1 MLYGIRT
8 IKQKKEWRRDMEQKR
23 INKPVFFTSVLL
35 LAAAIVCMI
44 AIPETTAAVVNRVF
58 TVLTYD
64 FGWLYLL
71 IFVICCGAAIWI
83 GTSKYGTIRLGD
95 EEKQYSESSWTAM
108 MFTAGLGVG
117 LIVQSFVEPLY
128 FLSSPPFHIEPMSDA
143 AFEYAHMY
151 SQYLWGPMGW
161 ACYVPATIAVAWVLY
176 IKKKPVLRLS
186 AACEP
191 VLGKH
196 VNGALGKVIDTIV
209 VVGMAGGNATSLGL
223 GVPIVATIFC
233 HLTGI
238 ENTIWLT
245 VGILVAWFLVFG
257 TATFLGMDKGVK
269 MLSTFNMY
277 TLFVF
282 IGVVLLVSPILDIL
296 NLEMNSIG
304 LMIDNLGMLV
314 FGTDPI
320 TKSGFPQ
327 NWTVFYWAWMLT
339 FVPMMALFTARIS
352 RGRTIRQ
359 VVFGEAIYGGMGC
372 MSAFA
377 LFGGYSLHLQ
387 RSGAVDLVRI
397 LAEEGREEAIVAILE
412 TLPLHQ
418 VMMVVYVVLLFL
430 FLATTIDST
439 SMMLASVCTDHLQS
453 HEEPARWNRVLWSLL
468 LMLLALGLSVVGGLH
483 VIQTASL
490 VVGAPLAAV
499 AALCIVAVRRQFKE
513 YCQKEK

>member
-1 MLYGIRT
+1 MG
-8 IKQKKEWRRDMEQKR
+8 QKKLSKV
-23 INKPVFFTSVLL
+23 VFFTSMAILV
-35 LAAAIVCMI
+35 AAIVCMI
-44 AIPETTAAVVNRVF
+44 AVPETTAAVVNRIF
-58 TVLTYD
+58 TILTYD
-64 FGWLYLL
+64 FGWLFLL
-71 IFVICCGAAIWI
+71 IFVVCCGAAIWI
-83 GTSKYGTIRLGD
+83 GGSKYGTIRLGD
-95 EEKQYSESSWTAM
+95 EEKQYSEASWVAM

-128 FLSSPPFHIEPMSDA
+128 FLSTPPFHIEPMSDQA
-143 AFEYAHMY
+143 YEYAHMY
-151 SQYLWGPMGW
+151 SQFLWGPMGW
-161 ACYVPATIAVAWVLY
+161 ACYVPATVAVSWVLF
-176 IKKKPVLRLS
+176 IQKKPVLRLS

-196 VNGALGKVIDTIV
+196 ANGIWGKVIDTIV
-209 VVGMAGGNATSLGL
+209 TVGMAGGNATSLGL
-223 GVPIVATIFC
+223 GVPIVATIVC

-282 IGVVLLVSPILDIL
+282 IGVVLLVSPVLDIL

-304 LMIDNLGMLV
+304 LMIDNLGMLLL
-314 FGTDPI
+314 GTDPI

-339 FVPMMALFTARIS
+339 FIPMMALFTARIS

-359 VVFGEAIYGGMGC
+359 VVFGEALWGGLGC

-377 LFGGYSLHLQ
+377 FFGGYSLHLQ
-387 RSGAVDLVRI
+387 RSGSVDLVGI
-397 LAEEGREEAIVAILE
+397 LAESGREEAIVAILE
-412 TLPLHQ
+412 TLPLAK

-439 SMMLASVCTDHLQS
+439 SMMLASVCTDNLQS
-453 HEEPARWNRVLWSLL
+453 HEEPARWHRVLWSLV
-468 LMLLALGLSVVGGLH
+468 LMLMALGLSMVGGLH

-490 VVGAPLAAV
+490 VVGVPLIAV
-499 AALCIVAVRRQFKE
+499 AVICIVAVQRQFKTYKWNKNGNNSGE
-513 YCQKEK
+513 TD